1 MPEHIETVKAKNSG
15 MCFRCGQQ
23 IYVGD
28 DIILGVIPVDIR
40 PEDVRRICGVA
51 SQMPIAYHL
60 QCKLEE
66 IHHERFHR
74 S

>member
-1 MPEHIETVKAKNSG
+1 MPEHIETVKAKHPG

-28 DIILGVIPVDIR
+28 DIILGVVPLSGFI
-40 PEDVRRICGVA
+40 EENK
-51 SQMPIAYHL
+51 MPIAYHL

-66 IHHERFHR
+66 IHA
-74 S
+74 